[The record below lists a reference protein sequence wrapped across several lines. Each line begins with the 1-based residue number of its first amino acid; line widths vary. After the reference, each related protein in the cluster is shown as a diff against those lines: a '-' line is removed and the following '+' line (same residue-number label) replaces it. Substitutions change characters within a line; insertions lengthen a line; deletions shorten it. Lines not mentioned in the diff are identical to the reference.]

1 MIEVGNTVYF
11 ARAIP
16 SVDIYEI
23 LELIIRSSGD
33 DWVIGVDS
41 STRQAFPF
49 SKSEVGTLIFS
60 TRAEAEE
67 IVKAA
72 KKKFGYRK
80 LTKMKEE
87 DDE

>member
-1 MIEVGNTVYF
+1 MIEVGNTVFF

-16 SVDIYEI
+16 SVDIYET
-23 LELIIRSSGD
+23 LELTIRSSGD
-33 DWVIGVDS
+33 NWVVGVDS

-60 TRAEAEE
+60 TRSEAEE

-72 KKKFGYRK
+72 KKKYGVRK
-80 LTKMKEE
+80 LTKVRDEE
-87 DDE
+87 DE